1 MEPIEL
7 KTTVRTSTG
16 NSPARA
22 LRRQGRI
29 PAVLYGPGKAPVLL
43 SIDKTAL
50 EQVLKKGET
59 GQLLLN
65 LVIQNGKKSKK
76 IAMIKEL
83 QTNPVSRGFLHV
95 DFYEIAMDRKIR
107 VNVPVTTKGI
117 ANGVEIGGT
126 LQIVRR
132 ELEVLCLPG
141 DIPETF
147 EIDISDLDI
156 GESVH
161 VEEIPCGEG
170 VEIQADTNFTVITV
184 VSPTKEPEPE
194 EEVEAE
200 DAEAEAEAEGEAE
213 AEDSPDG

>member
-16 NSPARA
+16 NGPARA

-43 SIDKTAL
+43 SVDKTAL

-83 QTNPVSRGFLHV
+83 QTNPVTRGFLHV

-107 VNVPVTTKGI
+107 VNVPVITKGI
-117 ANGVEIGGT
+117 AKGVELGGV

-161 VEEIPCGEG
+161 VEEIPFGEG
-170 VEIQADTNFTVITV
+170 VEIPSDVNFTVITV
-184 VSPTKEPEPE
+184 LSPKKEAEPE
-194 EEVEAE
+194 EELEAE
-200 DAEAEAEAEGEAE
+200 EAEAEAEADGEAG